1 MQWKISVVFSFFN
14 EEDVLEEL
22 LQRMGAMFASLGG
35 DYTYEL
41 IFVNDRST
49 DRSLDILARHAQ
61 QDKRIKVVN
70 MSRNFGV
77 SECTLAGMKFASG
90 DAVIMM
96 DTDLQDPPEVIPLLI
111 RKYHEEQAD
120 VVYTI
125 RTDREGEPGAKM
137 LATRLGYRILHYI
150 SSIDLPVESGDFK
163 LMSRRAVNQLVRL
176 EETQP
181 FLRGMAR
188 WIGFKQ
194 VPVYYKRESRHAGDT
209 HYLFY
214 SPRVLK
220 NFLSGITA
228 FSDVPLY
235 LIFILGLVVSSGAFL
250 FLISVFVMKYLGW
263 NLPGWS
269 AIMATLLTFGGIQI
283 LALGI
288 IGLYIAKIHIE
299 VKSRPNF
306 IVESTIGF
314 ENKSVIVSHREQ
326 ETYACNPPNNGLGEP
341 DRPNRGPSNHS

>member
-1 MQWKISVVFSFFN
+1 MSFKISVVFSFFN

-22 LQRMGAMFASLGG
+22 LQRMGAMFASLGEK
-35 DYTYEL
+35 YTYEL

-49 DRSLDILARHAQ
+49 DRSLDILTRHAK

-90 DAVIMM
+90 DAVIIM
-96 DTDLQDPPEVIPLLI
+96 DADLQDPPEVIPLLI
-111 RKYHEEQAD
+111 GKFYEDNAD

-125 RTDREGEPGAKM
+125 RTEREGESGPKM
-137 LATRLGYRILHYI
+137 LATKLGYEVLRYI
-150 SSIDLPVESGDFK
+150 SSVDLPIESGDFK
-163 LMSRRAVNQLVRL
+163 LMSRRAVNQIIRL
-176 EETQP
+176 EETEP
-181 FLRGMAR
+181 FLRGLAR

-194 VPVYYKRESRHAGDT
+194 VAVHYKREPRHAGDT

-214 SPRVLK
+214 SRRVLK
-220 NFLSGITA
+220 NFLSGITS
-228 FSDVPLY
+228 FSDAPLY
-235 LIFILGLVVSSGAFL
+235 LIFALGLVVSSAAFL
-250 FLISVFVMKYLGW
+250 YLIAVFFMKYLGL

-283 LALGI
+283 LSLGI

-299 VKSRPNF
+299 VKRRPNF
-306 IVESTIGF
+306 IVDNTIGF
-314 ENKSVIVSHREQ
+314 EGESVVVSYRER
-326 ETYACNPPNNGLGEP
+326 ETFRC
-341 DRPNRGPSNHS
+341 DK